1 MRGAGNR
8 LPFGP
13 MSNASSPSPAGG
25 KRCGCGKTK
34 NPQGFCDGSHAAP
47 APAPTRKACGC
58 GRTQDAQGA
67 CDGSH
72 ARKP

>member
-1 MRGAGNR
+1 
-8 LPFGP
+8 
-13 MSNASSPSPAGG
+13 MSNVPSPSPAGG

-47 APAPTRKACGC
+47 APAPAPARKACGC
-58 GRTQDAQGA
+58 GRTQDPQGA
-67 CDGSH
+67 CEGSH

>member
-1 MRGAGNR
+1 
-8 LPFGP
+8 
-13 MSNASSPSPAGG
+13 MSNVPSPSPAGG

-34 NPQGFCDGSHAAP
+34 NPHGFCDGSHAAP
-47 APAPTRKACGC
+47 APAPARKACGC